1 MPFYSNQ
8 TVMPARSSS
17 RAKLS
22 HIGVV
27 AKSNPEGLLEPL
39 TRLMAHL
46 AHHRCTVEL
55 DPTAAFILGQKDA
68 RLFEQ
73 DRPLDLCIVLGGDG
87 TLLNAAR
94 TLAPHGIP
102 LIGINL
108 GQLGFLTDIPAQALE
123 THLSSVLQGNYTLE
137 HRTLLSA
144 RLDPLQGPA
153 SEALALNDVVIA
165 KGARGSMI
173 EIEVLVDGHFVY
185 QLRADGLI
193 VATPTG
199 STAYALSSGGP
210 IVHPALQALV
220 LTPICPH
227 TLSNRPV
234 VLSQQSRVEMRLHK
248 GQAAFASFD
257 VQDQVALYPGDSL
270 TVTCAPQTVHLMHPP
285 GYDYFAML
293 REKLRWGTRF

>member
-1 MPFYSNQ
+1 
-8 TVMPARSSS
+8 
-17 RAKLS
+17 
-22 HIGVV
+22 
-27 AKSNPEGLLEPL
+27 LEL
-39 TRLMAHL
+39 L
-46 AHHRCTVEL
+46 AHHQCKVEL
-55 DPTAAFILGQKDA
+55 DPTAARILGQNGTP
-68 RLFEQ
+68 LVEQ
-73 DRPLDLCIVLGGDG
+73 ASRLDLCIVLGGDG

-94 TLAPHGIP
+94 ALAAHGVP

-108 GQLGFLTDIPAQALE
+108 GQLGFLTDIPAHTLE
-123 THLSSVLQGNYTLE
+123 THLTPVLNGEYTLE
-137 HRTLLSA
+137 HRTLLA
-144 RLDPLQGPA
+144 THLVPLQGNP

-193 VATPTG
+193 LATPTG

-234 VLSQQSRVEMRLHK
+234 VLSQESRVEMRLHK
-248 GQAAFASFD
+248 GVAAFASFD
-257 VQDQVALYPGDSL
+257 VQDQVALHPGDRL
-270 TVTCAPQTVHLMHPP
+270 TVTCAPRTVHLIHPP
-285 GYDYFAML
+285 EYDYFAML